1 MHYAEAIA
9 SAFPF
14 IKITTPE
21 TKKIVKVFRCKNNPN
36 VHVQV
41 HLHFLQITYLMVE

>member
-1 MHYAEAIA
+1 MYYAEAIA

-21 TKKIVKVFRCKNNPN
+21 AKKNVKVFRCKNNPN
-36 VHVQV
+36 VHVQA
-41 HLHFLQITYLMVE
+41 HLHSLQTADFMIE